1 MFKIGLTG
9 GIGSGKSVAASLL
22 QVMGVPVFI
31 ADEESKKLTDTSPVI
46 REQLTALLGGEEI
59 YSGGKLD
66 RKRLAS
72 RIFTHP
78 QCLQQVNAVIHPA
91 VNRRF
96 LQWAAEQTTP
106 LCAIE
111 TAILFESGFHRAVNF
126 SVMVYA
132 PQELRIARAV
142 ARGGMTRE
150 DVMRRIS
157 NQMPDEE
164 KKNLSDYVID
174 NGGRRALIPQLA
186 AILAAIKAKAS

>member
-9 GIGSGKSVAASLL
+9 GIGSGKSVVASLL
-22 QVMGVPVFI
+22 EVRGVPVFI
-31 ADEESKKLTDTSPVI
+31 ADEESKRLTDTSPVI
-46 REQLTALLGGEEI
+46 REKLTALLGKDI

-66 RKRLAS
+66 RQRLAS
-72 RIFTHP
+72 LIFNNP
-78 QCLQQVNAVIHPA
+78 QCLKRVNAVIHPE

-96 LQWAAEQTTP
+96 LQWAAKQTTL

-126 SVMVYA
+126 SIMVYA

-142 ARGGMTRE
+142 ARGGTTRE

-164 KKNLSDYVID
+164 KKTFRIM
-174 NGGRRALIPQLA
+174 
-186 AILAAIKAKAS
+186 

>member
-31 ADEESKKLTDTSPVI
+31 ADEESKRLTDTSPVI
-46 REQLTALLGGEEI
+46 REQLAALLGEDI

-132 PQELRIARAV
+132 PQELRIARSV

-150 DVMRRIS
+150 EALRRIS
-157 NQMPDEE
+157 SQMPDEE
-164 KKNLSDYVID
+164 KKALSDYVID

-186 AILAAIKAKAS
+186 AILAAIEAKAS